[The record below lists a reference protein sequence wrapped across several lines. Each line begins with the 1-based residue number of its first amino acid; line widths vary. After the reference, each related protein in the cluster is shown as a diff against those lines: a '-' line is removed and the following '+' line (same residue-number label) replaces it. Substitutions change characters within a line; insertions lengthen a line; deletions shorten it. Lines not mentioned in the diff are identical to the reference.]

1 VFKNKSSSL
10 KIQDNIR
17 GILMMF
23 AHAISMSALYV
34 VVKNLTDYMHSDQIG
49 FLYKFTI
56 LIIVSISCLDG
67 GFKKHLQTKKI
78 ELHALRGVFSI
89 LGSLSMFRA
98 LNYIGAGD
106 AAALSKLEH
115 SIMVLVGV
123 FVFNEKITMSKI
135 ILLAGS
141 VAGAFFIFDFHL
153 VGQNV
158 DIGYFYVLLALFFW
172 LINNVVVK
180 KLGKTERSRAQLFYS
195 SLVASIIAFFFA
207 VPSWQPI
214 TIDNMYLIIIAAVA
228 SLLHK
233 LTFFKAYKFT
243 DISIASPFDYT
254 RLIITALFAY
264 IFLGEV
270 PDGDKLIG
278 YTLITAV
285 GVYFIFSE
293 AKKQG
298 FKQKG

>member
-1 VFKNKSSSL
+1 
-10 KIQDNIR
+10 
-17 GILMMF
+17 MMIV
-23 AHAISMSALYV
+23 HAISMSVLYV
-34 VVKNLTDYMHSDQIG
+34 VVKDLTKYVHPDQVG

-78 ELHALRGVFSI
+78 KLHILRGVFSI

-98 LNYIGAGD
+98 LSYIGASD

-123 FVFNEKITMSKI
+123 FAFNEKITVSKV
-135 ILLAGS
+135 ILLVGS
-141 VAGAFFIFDFHL
+141 VAGAFFIFDFNI
-153 VGQNV
+153 VSKNI
-158 DIGYFYVLLALFFW
+158 DKGYFYVSLALFFW
-172 LINNVVVK
+172 LINNIVVK

-195 SLVASIIAFFFA
+195 SLVASIVAFFFA
-207 VPSWQPI
+207 ATSWQ
-214 TIDNMYLIIIAAVA
+214 TISSDNMYLIIIAAVA

-254 RLIITALFAY
+254 RLVITASFAY

-270 PDGDKLIG
+270 PDSNKIIG
-278 YTLITAV
+278 YALITAV

-293 AKKQG
+293 ARKQI
-298 FKQKG
+298 FKQKIK